1 MLSDLLAA
9 IEWNEE
15 HGSWKDRLYEV
26 GFRVSV
32 VGLIGA
38 GSTPFFR

>member
-9 IEWNEE
+9 VEWNEN
-15 HGSWKDRLYEV
+15 HGRFKDLLYEI
-26 GFRVSV
+26 GFRISV

-38 GSTPFFR
+38 GFDPFFR